1 MNEERVALILTLLI
15 RRCPECPQLE
25 VKDASSKLYGI
36 AGKGA
41 RAVVW
46 LGFRETELRG
56 DGLRGDGLR
65 GDGHWSTLEQRGLV
79 LPRFA
84 GPIPDYATDLCL
96 CCAHT
101 IFRALPLC
109 LEKCVL
115 SHQTADFP
123 SEDPPS

>member
-36 AGKGA
+36 AGKGP

-56 DGLRGDGLR
+56 DGLRGDGVVHARAERACPAAVCWTDTGLR
-65 GDGHWSTLEQRGLV
+65 DRSV
-79 LPRFA
+79 LM
-84 GPIPDYATDLCL
+84 LCT
-96 CCAHT
+96 H
-101 IFRALPLC
+101 
-109 LEKCVL
+109 
-115 SHQTADFP
+115 HFP
-123 SEDPPS
+123 SFTSVFRKMRSKSSDCRFSS